1 MRILI
6 VEDEKKVA
14 AFIKKGLEEETYAVD
29 IAMDGEEGLYLG
41 EQNQYDLII
50 LDLMLPKIN
59 GLDILS
65 SLRSKEIE
73 TPILLLTAKD
83 SVEDKVKG
91 LNQGADDYLTKPFAF
106 SELLARIRVL
116 LRRGKAES
124 KTTLEI
130 ADLTLNLVS
139 HKVSRGNEEIE
150 LTGKEYSLLEYFM
163 RNQEKVLTR
172 TMIAEHVW
180 DYNFDT
186 FTNVI
191 DVYVNHLRK
200 KIDKL
205 DDRMIDLVLQRFSIA
220 KEIGDI
226 KKTNGIEVIDL
237 HRESQIINRF
247 TEKLAGTL
255 EKKDITAIFDPIYSI
270 SKRLQKKSK

>member
-29 IAMDGEEGLYLG
+29 IAADGEEGLYMG
-41 EQNQYDLII
+41 GQNQYDLII

-65 SLRSKEIE
+65 SLRVKKNGV
-73 TPILLLTAKD
+73 PILLLTAKD

-91 LNQGADDYLTKPFAF
+91 LNLGADDYLTKPFAF

-116 LRRGKAES
+116 LRRGKVES

-139 HKVSRGNEEIE
+139 HKVRRGDEEIE

-200 KIDKL
+200 KIDKN
-205 DDRMIDLVLQRFSIA
+205 FSA
-220 KEIGDI
+220 KLLHTLRGDGYVM
-226 KKTNGIEVIDL
+226 KE
-237 HRESQIINRF
+237 
-247 TEKLAGTL
+247 
-255 EKKDITAIFDPIYSI
+255 
-270 SKRLQKKSK
+270 

>member
-1 MRILI
+1 MRVLI

-29 IAMDGEEGLYLG
+29 VAYNGEDGLHMGME
-41 EQNQYDLII
+41 NQYDLII
-50 LDLMLPKIN
+50 LDLMLPVIN
-59 GLDILS
+59 GLEVLS
-65 SLRSKEIE
+65 RLRENKTD

-83 SVEDKVKG
+83 SVEDKVTG
-91 LNQGADDYLTKPFAF
+91 LNTGADDYLTKPFAF

-116 LRRGKAES
+116 LRRGKAET
-124 KTTLEI
+124 KTVLQI
-130 ADLTLNLVS
+130 KGLSLDLVS
-139 HKVSRGNEEIE
+139 HKVKRNDEEIE

-163 RNQEKVLTR
+163 RNQGKVLTR

-200 KIDKL
+200 KIDK
-205 DDRMIDLVLQRFSIA
+205 
-220 KEIGDI
+220 GYP
-226 KKTNGIEVIDL
+226 
-237 HRESQIINRF
+237 
-247 TEKLAGTL
+247 EKLLHTL
-255 EKKDITAIFDPIYSI
+255 RGVGYIMKE
-270 SKRLQKKSK
+270 

>member
-29 IAMDGEEGLYLG
+29 IATDGEEGFHLG

-65 SLRSKEIE
+65 RLRSQKID

-83 SVEDKVKG
+83 SVEDKVEG

-139 HKVSRGNEEIE
+139 HKVSRGSEEIE

-200 KIDKL
+200 KIDKN
-205 DDRMIDLVLQRFSIA
+205 FSN
-220 KEIGDI
+220 KL
-226 KKTNGIEVIDL
+226 L
-237 HRESQIINRF
+237 H
-247 TEKLAGTL
+247 TL
-255 EKKDITAIFDPIYSI
+255 RGVGYVMKV
-270 SKRLQKKSK
+270 

>member
-29 IAMDGEEGLYLG
+29 VAYDGEEGLYLG
-41 EQNQYDLII
+41 LENQYDMVV
-50 LDLMLPKIN
+50 LDLMLPTID
-59 GLDILS
+59 GMEVLAR
-65 SLRSKEIE
+65 LRKNKVEA
-73 TPILLLTAKD
+73 PILLLTAKD
-83 SVEDKVKG
+83 SVEDKVTG
-91 LNQGADDYLTKPFAF
+91 LNTGADDYLTKPFAF

-116 LRRGKAES
+116 LRRGKTEA
-124 KTTLEI
+124 KTVLQI
-130 ADLTLNLVS
+130 DGLTLDLVS
-139 HKVSRGNEEIE
+139 HKVNRNGEEIE

-163 RNQEKVLTR
+163 RNQGKVLTR

-200 KIDKL
+200 KIDKNYQDKL
-205 DDRMIDLVLQRFSIA
+205 LHTLRGVGYIM
-220 KEIGDI
+220 KE
-226 KKTNGIEVIDL
+226 
-237 HRESQIINRF
+237 
-247 TEKLAGTL
+247 
-255 EKKDITAIFDPIYSI
+255 
-270 SKRLQKKSK
+270 

>member
-29 IAMDGEEGLYLG
+29 IAIDGEEGLHLG

-59 GLDILS
+59 GLEILS
-65 SLRSKEIE
+65 ILRSKKIE

-83 SVEDKVKG
+83 SVDDKVEG

-116 LRRGKAES
+116 LRRGKAET

-130 ADLTLNLVS
+130 ADLKLNLVS
-139 HKVSRGNEEIE
+139 HKVNRGNEEIE

-200 KIDKL
+200 KIDKN
-205 DDRMIDLVLQRFSIA
+205 FST
-220 KEIGDI
+220 KL
-226 KKTNGIEVIDL
+226 L
-237 HRESQIINRF
+237 H
-247 TEKLAGTL
+247 TL
-255 EKKDITAIFDPIYSI
+255 RGVGYVMKV
-270 SKRLQKKSK
+270 

>member
-1 MRILI
+1 MRILT

-29 IAMDGEEGLYLG
+29 IATDGEEGLYLG

-65 SLRSKEIE
+65 SLRSQNIE

-83 SVEDKVKG
+83 SVEDKVEG

-130 ADLTLNLVS
+130 SDLTLNLVS

-172 TMIAEHVW
+172 NMIAEHVW

-191 DVYVNHLRK
+191 DFYVNHLRK
-200 KIDKL
+200 KIDKN
-205 DDRMIDLVLQRFSIA
+205 FST
-220 KEIGDI
+220 KL
-226 KKTNGIEVIDL
+226 L
-237 HRESQIINRF
+237 H
-247 TEKLAGTL
+247 TL
-255 EKKDITAIFDPIYSI
+255 RGVGYVMKV
-270 SKRLQKKSK
+270 

>member
-29 IAMDGEEGLYLG
+29 IANDGEEGPYLG
-41 EQNQYDLII
+41 EQNQYDLVI

-65 SLRSKEIE
+65 SLRAKNIE

-91 LNQGADDYLTKPFAF
+91 LNLGADDYLTKPFAF

-116 LRRGKAES
+116 LRRGKAEA

-130 ADLTLNLVS
+130 AELTLNLVS
-139 HKVSRGNEEIE
+139 HKVRRGNEEIE

-200 KIDKL
+200 KIDKN
-205 DDRMIDLVLQRFSIA
+205 FST
-220 KEIGDI
+220 KL
-226 KKTNGIEVIDL
+226 L
-237 HRESQIINRF
+237 H
-247 TEKLAGTL
+247 TL
-255 EKKDITAIFDPIYSI
+255 RGVGYVMKV
-270 SKRLQKKSK
+270 

>member
-1 MRILI
+1 MRVLI

-29 IAMDGEEGLYLG
+29 VAYNGEDGLHLGLG
-41 EQNQYDLII
+41 NQYDLII
-50 LDLMLPKIN
+50 LDLMLPIIN
-59 GLDILS
+59 GLEVLS
-65 SLRSKEIE
+65 RLRESKVD

-83 SVEDKVKG
+83 SVEDKVTG
-91 LNQGADDYLTKPFAF
+91 LNTGADDYLTKPFAF

-116 LRRGKAES
+116 LRRGKAET
-124 KTTLEI
+124 KTVLQI
-130 ADLTLNLVS
+130 KGLSLDLVS
-139 HKVSRGNEEIE
+139 HKVKRNDEEIE

-163 RNQEKVLTR
+163 RNQGKVLTR

-200 KIDKL
+200 KIDK
-205 DDRMIDLVLQRFSIA
+205 
-220 KEIGDI
+220 GYP
-226 KKTNGIEVIDL
+226 
-237 HRESQIINRF
+237 
-247 TEKLAGTL
+247 EKLLHTL
-255 EKKDITAIFDPIYSI
+255 RGVGYIMKE
-270 SKRLQKKSK
+270 

>member
-29 IAMDGEEGLYLG
+29 IASDGEEGLYMG
-41 EQNQYDLII
+41 NQNQYDLII

-65 SLRSKEIE
+65 SLRDKKIAI
-73 TPILLLTAKD
+73 PILLLTAKD

-91 LNQGADDYLTKPFAF
+91 LNLGADDYLTKPFAF

-116 LRRGKAES
+116 LRRGKVES

-139 HKVSRGNEEIE
+139 HKVRRGNEEIE

-200 KIDKL
+200 KIDKN
-205 DDRMIDLVLQRFSIA
+205 FST
-220 KEIGDI
+220 KL
-226 KKTNGIEVIDL
+226 L
-237 HRESQIINRF
+237 H
-247 TEKLAGTL
+247 TL
-255 EKKDITAIFDPIYSI
+255 RGVGYVMKV
-270 SKRLQKKSK
+270 

>member
-29 IAMDGEEGLYLG
+29 IATDGEEGLYMG
-41 EQNQYDLII
+41 GQNQYDLII

-65 SLRSKEIE
+65 NLRAKKNSI
-73 TPILLLTAKD
+73 PILLLTAKD

-91 LNQGADDYLTKPFAF
+91 LNLGADDYLTKPFAF

-116 LRRGKAES
+116 LRRGKVES

-139 HKVSRGNEEIE
+139 HKVRRGNEEIE

-200 KIDKL
+200 KIDKN
-205 DDRMIDLVLQRFSIA
+205 FST
-220 KEIGDI
+220 KL
-226 KKTNGIEVIDL
+226 L
-237 HRESQIINRF
+237 H
-247 TEKLAGTL
+247 TL
-255 EKKDITAIFDPIYSI
+255 RGVGYVMKV
-270 SKRLQKKSK
+270 

>member
-83 SVEDKVKG
+83 SVEDKVEGLKWNRAQLVALERMFKAANEAGYQVTFRLSSDGWALIRGSNPKG
-91 LNQGADDYLTKPFAF
+91 KGFGVEYLM
-106 SELLARIRVL
+106 SEIQDTLTEIFRRI
-116 LRRGKAES
+116 
-124 KTTLEI
+124 TT
-130 ADLTLNLVS
+130 
-139 HKVSRGNEEIE
+139 
-150 LTGKEYSLLEYFM
+150 F
-163 RNQEKVLTR
+163 
-172 TMIAEHVW
+172 
-180 DYNFDT
+180 
-186 FTNVI
+186 
-191 DVYVNHLRK
+191 
-200 KIDKL
+200 
-205 DDRMIDLVLQRFSIA
+205 
-220 KEIGDI
+220 
-226 KKTNGIEVIDL
+226 
-237 HRESQIINRF
+237 
-247 TEKLAGTL
+247 
-255 EKKDITAIFDPIYSI
+255 
-270 SKRLQKKSK
+270 